1 MTWQEIVQQIL
12 ETGKILGSKAYEIS
26 LLQVYNVVRIDAI
39 WGILTIILGVIT
51 FLILKKYYSDW
62 KEEYDGEWAIALVGL
77 VSGIFFFISAML
89 WTNVIMYLGNPQWY
103 AAKWLLEDL
112 LGK

>member
-12 ETGKILGSKAYEIS
+12 ESGKILGSKAYELS
-26 LLQVYNVVRIDAI
+26 LLQVYNVARIDAV
-39 WGILTIILGVIT
+39 WAVLTIILGVIGL
-51 FLILKKYYSDW
+51 LIFKKYHEDW
-62 KEEYDGEWAIALVGL
+62 DDSYDGEFLIITFA
-77 VSGIFFFISAML
+77 VSITSFFVSAML
-89 WTNVIMYLGNPQWY
+89 WTSIIMYLGNPQWY